1 MLDKFAKAETSYEGE
16 WIKDDTTSVYPE
28 YSRKVMK
35 CLYRWRYKKW
45 DIS

>member
-1 MLDKFAKAETSYEGE
+1 MLDKSAKTETSYEGE
-16 WIKDDTTSVYPE
+16 WIKDDTTGVYPE
-28 YSRKVMK
+28 HNRKVMK